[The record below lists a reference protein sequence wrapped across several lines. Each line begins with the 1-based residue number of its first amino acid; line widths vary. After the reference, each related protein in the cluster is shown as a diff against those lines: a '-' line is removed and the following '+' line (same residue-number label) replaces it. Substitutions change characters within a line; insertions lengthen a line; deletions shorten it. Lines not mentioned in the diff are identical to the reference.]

1 MRSEERILERIFG
14 QEVADARTRRIASPV
29 LSARAASFADTPK
42 AFRYT
47 LLRKQVRGGGEPGSV
62 TTASCFPG
70 GAGVSRTGQVGVPVT
85 RFGDLEAEIMDAVWE
100 AEGAVKVR
108 DVADQLNR
116 RRRLA
121 FNTVQTVMEN
131 LYYKGWLS
139 RRKDGRAY
147 SYTAAKS
154 REDYAARLVSEALGE
169 ARHPAATLM
178 RVVGELDAAEVA
190 ELRAALD
197 AAAERAQPA

>member
-1 MRSEERILERIFG
+1 
-14 QEVADARTRRIASPV
+14 
-29 LSARAASFADTPK
+29 
-42 AFRYT
+42 
-47 LLRKQVRGGGEPGSV
+47 
-62 TTASCFPG
+62 
-70 GAGVSRTGQVGVPVT
+70 VT

-100 AEGAVKVR
+100 AAGPVKVR

-116 RRRLA
+116 RRSLA

-147 SYTAAKS
+147 SYTPAQS

-178 RVVGELDAAEVA
+178 RVVGELDPAEVA

-197 AAAERAQPA
+197 AAAEREHRA